1 TLLRLP
7 FCLKSFF
14 AFQTGQSRFSRKHFD
29 NFTLDIINNTLY
41 MDMVTT
47 RTIHRGFKV
56 LLDFQ
61 MRFEKGTSY
70 QRLFAHILDPCAV
83 VSSVRTNIFKSWFDS
98 MLRNGNFMYNCPV
111 PKGHYFLQG
120 WKMDST
126 QVPHYML
133 PGNYCVSAHFFY
145 GKLKTK
151 QEDFVLDLNVYAAL
165 KA

>member
-1 TLLRLP
+1 
-7 FCLKSFF
+7 
-14 AFQTGQSRFSRKHFD
+14 
-29 NFTLDIINNTLY
+29 
-41 MDMVTT
+41 
-47 RTIHRGFKV
+47 
-56 LLDFQ
+56 
-61 MRFEKGTSY
+61 
-70 QRLFAHILDPCAV
+70 
-83 VSSVRTNIFKSWFDS
+83 
-98 MLRNGNFMYNCPV
+98 MLRHGNFMYNCPV

-145 GKLKTK
+145 GKLKSK